1 MLPEPIKK
9 LEKHFQKYPG
19 VGPRQASRY
28 VFFLL
33 KQPKEYLENF
43 INDLDYLKKQI
54 SLCENCNLPK
64 QKQNPYCK
72 ICSDEKREKNTIYLV
87 EKEQDAINLESTNIH
102 NGTYFILGENISPI
116 GDSVLAKERVKNL
129 IRRLKKQVEPAEVVL
144 ALNNTREGNFAAM
157 YIKEMFKENEMNN
170 VKLTS
175 LGRGLST
182 GSELESADEEAL
194 RNALKNRG

>member
-1 MLPEPIKK
+1 MDQKNCTDEKK

-102 NGTYFILGENISPI
+102 NGTYFILGENISPMPI
-116 GDSVLAKERVKNL
+116 LSCKRRSKICSACNCCSIILSAKTASFCL
-129 IRRLKKQVEPAEVVL
+129 FL
-144 ALNNTREGNFAAM
+144 
-157 YIKEMFKENEMNN
+157 
-170 VKLTS
+170 
-175 LGRGLST
+175 
-182 GSELESADEEAL
+182 
-194 RNALKNRG
+194 